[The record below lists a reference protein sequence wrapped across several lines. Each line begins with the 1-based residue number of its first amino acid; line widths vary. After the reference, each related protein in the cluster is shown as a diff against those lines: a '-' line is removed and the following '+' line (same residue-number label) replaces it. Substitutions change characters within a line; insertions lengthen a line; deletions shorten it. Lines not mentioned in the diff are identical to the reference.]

1 MKQVSFPRIKQGLN
15 VERVVVIKI
24 TLVPLRPLLATA
36 EEKIVPHYV
45 VGDVKR
51 IRLVRSADSEGREGI
66 RSQFQRSL
74 ITARYYGGGKWVGHI
89 REIMWKNE
97 KVVFRENI

>member
-51 IRLVRSADSEGREGI
+51 VR
-66 RSQFQRSL
+66 
-74 ITARYYGGGKWVGHI
+74 
-89 REIMWKNE
+89 
-97 KVVFRENI
+97 